1 MRIGACFTKNR
12 WIGSDGVKKEKKKTV
27 EYGRY
32 GIIFLIPFFVAFLI
46 FQFYPLMYTI
56 FKSFLYDQKT
66 GRNNI
71 TTVAGLGNYI
81 NYVFGSAGQGEFWQA
96 FAITVVLWLLNFI
109 PQILIALLLAAWF
122 TDSRNKLKGT
132 GAFKVMMYM
141 PNIITAATIAV
152 LFFNLFNVNGTI
164 TKTLIKMGI
173 VPETGFMEK
182 GWGSL
187 LLIAFIQFWMW
198 YGNTMIVL
206 IAGILGISPS
216 LYEAAMVD
224 GATSRQQFFKITVP
238 LLRPILQYTM
248 VTSAIGG
255 LQMYDIPQLL
265 NKGVPVVTVGGQNV
279 KSTTTVVML
288 IKNYASVGSA
298 TENLGRASAYSV
310 VLFLLTLCVSMV
322 FYRLTAK
329 KN

>member
-1 MRIGACFTKNR
+1 MNR
-12 WIGSDGVKKEKKKTV
+12 EKKKTV
-27 EYGRY
+27 EYGKY
-32 GIIFLIPFFVAFLI
+32 GIIFLIPFFAAFLI
-46 FQFYPLMYTI
+46 FQFYPLLYTI

-71 TTVAGLGNYI
+71 TTVFGIGNYS
-81 NYVFGSAGQGEFWQA
+81 NYVFGVAGDGEFWQA
-96 FAITVVLWLLNFI
+96 LIITVVLWLLNFI
-109 PQILIALLLAAWF
+109 PQILLSLLLAAWF

-152 LFFNLFNVNGTI
+152 LFYNLFNVNGSI
-164 TKTLIKMGI
+164 TKSLISAGLC
-173 VPETGFMEK
+173 PSDGFMEK

-206 IAGILGISPS
+206 ISGILGINPS

-238 LLRPILQYTM
+238 LLMPILQYTM

-265 NKGVPVVTVGGQNV
+265 NKGIPLVNVGSKTV

-288 IKNYASVGSA
+288 IKKYAMVGSP

-310 VLFLLTLCVSMV
+310 VLFLVTLVVSMI
-322 FYRLTAK
+322 FYRATSK